1 MSKDSL
7 QRYRAKRDFS
17 RTSEPKGGQKPS
29 GKKPI
34 FVVQKHAART
44 LHYDFRLQAGGVL
57 KSWAVPK
64 GPSMDSKVRRLA
76 VPTEDH
82 PLDYA
87 DFEGVIPAGEYGAG
101 TVQVWDLGTYRNIR
115 EEKKDDKADME
126 QSLDDGRVE
135 VWLQGKKLRG
145 GYALIRTGKKEDKR
159 WLLIKMKD
167 DKVDDG
173 SDITETEL
181 KSALSG
187 RTIEEIAKQK
197 GERTKE

>member
-7 QRYRAKRDFS
+7 KKYREKRDFS
-17 RTSEPKGGQKPS
+17 RTSEPKGGQKQS

-34 FVVQKHAART
+34 FVIQKHAART
-44 LHYDFRLQAGGVL
+44 LHYDFRLEVDGVL

-64 GPSMDSKVRRLA
+64 GPSVNPKIKRLA

-101 TVQVWDLGTYRNIR
+101 MVQVWDIGTYRNIR
-115 EEKKDDKADME
+115 EEKKDGGADME
-126 QSLDDGRVE
+126 QSLNDGRVE

-167 DKVDDG
+167 DEAVEG
-173 SDITETEL
+173 SDITKKEL
-181 KSALSG
+181 KSATSG
-187 RTIEEIAKQK
+187 RTIEEIAQQ
-197 GERTKE
+197 GNNQNKE